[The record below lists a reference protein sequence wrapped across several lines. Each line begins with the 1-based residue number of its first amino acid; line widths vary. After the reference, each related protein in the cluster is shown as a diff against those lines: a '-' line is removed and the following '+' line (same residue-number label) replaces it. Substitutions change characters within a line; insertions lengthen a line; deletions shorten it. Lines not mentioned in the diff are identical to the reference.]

1 MLFGDMETMISD
13 SRTRRVESIL
23 ACTVSHVDHPH
34 YCPRHR
40 IKEYGIDHLL
50 HDSDA
55 TASVQVGVVGTD
67 IPGIGRRNWPR
78 QGKGVVYDH

>member
-1 MLFGDMETMISD
+1 MIFGDMETMISD

-40 IKEYGIDHLL
+40 IK
-50 HDSDA
+50 
-55 TASVQVGVVGTD
+55 GVW
-67 IPGIGRRNWPR
+67 N
-78 QGKGVVYDH
+78 